1 MLILNRR
8 SLLTAAT
15 ALAAG
20 GGGERLVYAAEPK
33 DPKYTAGSLPKIPAQ
48 KNPQARNITG
58 KMLYIGD
65 EDNERGREWFSYSH
79 REDGQRTI
87 RAYTEIDDG
96 RVERDVIYTTTENF
110 RPLDCFVR
118 LTVAGKFLGT
128 GWIRVTDTQ
137 AECEVFNATM
147 GRVSQVVPLT
157 EPVTHIGSHPLV
169 IDGLGCYQFD
179 HTKPEKT
186 QTRRGGMS
194 TSPTLDGST
203 GPFLSAPRPGG
214 GGGVTEYV
222 GMEKV
227 KTPAGEFEAHH
238 YRWPSNSRHPSGVLR
253 SQDNWVRHPDYT
265 FVRAEVRGY
274 LNNKSGFGRYEL
286 VEYKE

>member
-1 MLILNRR
+1 MLTLNRR

-15 ALAAG
+15 ALAVA
-20 GGGERLVYAAEPK
+20 GGGERQVYAA
-33 DPKYTAGSLPKIPAQ
+33 DAKYTPGTLPKVAAK

-65 EDNERGREWFSYSH
+65 EDNERGREWFSYSF
-79 REDGQRTI
+79 REDGQITV

-96 RVERDVIYTTTENF
+96 RVERDVIYTMTDKYA
-110 RPLDCFVR
+110 PLDCFVR

-137 AECEVFNATM
+137 AECEVFNTTM
-147 GRVSQVVPLT
+147 GRVSQVVPLS
-157 EPVTHIGSHPLV
+157 EPATHLGSHPLV
-169 IDGLGCYQFD
+169 VDAIGCHSFD
-179 HTKPEKT
+179 HSKPEKS
-186 QTRRGGMS
+186 QTRRGGLS

-203 GPFLSAPRPGG
+203 GPFLSAPRPGA
-214 GGGVTEYV
+214 GGVTEYLGREMV
-222 GMEKV
+222 E
-227 KTPAGEFEAHH
+227 TPVGEFEAHH
-238 YRWPSNSRHPSGVLR
+238 YRWPSNSRHANGTPR

-265 FVRAEVRGY
+265 FVRSEVRGY
-274 LNNKSGFGRYEL
+274 LNNKTGFGRYEL